1 MVIRVFLASSSG
13 FVAVSTQGTGR
24 GRGSGPA
31 GKGGAGPAGRGRR
44 EPLCVWAR
52 RAAGARARQVIHLP
66 RTTMNGAGSRG
77 VCVCVGGGT
86 PDSTHMPTLHGPRR
100 RPGNGFGGKP
110 PALVGRLG
118 DFGEGWSESFG
129 RGAGGPTFLDELDR
143 FGTFSLVPFG
153 RGAC

>member
-1 MVIRVFLASSSG
+1 MRLGAAG
-13 FVAVSTQGTGR
+13 G
-24 GRGSGPA
+24 GSPRPA
-31 GKGGAGPAGRGRR
+31 GDPSPSDDNERGG
-44 EPLCVWAR
+44 EP
-52 RAAGARARQVIHLP
+52 G
-66 RTTMNGAGSRG
+66 
-77 VCVCVGGGT
+77 CVCVLRGGT

>member
-1 MVIRVFLASSSG
+1 MGGHPGLNPHAH
-13 FVAVSTQGTGR
+13 
-24 GRGSGPA
+24 PA
-31 GKGGAGPAGRGRR
+31 WS
-44 EPLCVWAR
+44 E
-52 RAAGARARQVIHLP
+52 
-66 RTTMNGAGSRG
+66 
-77 VCVCVGGGT
+77 
-86 PDSTHMPTLHGPRR
+86 R